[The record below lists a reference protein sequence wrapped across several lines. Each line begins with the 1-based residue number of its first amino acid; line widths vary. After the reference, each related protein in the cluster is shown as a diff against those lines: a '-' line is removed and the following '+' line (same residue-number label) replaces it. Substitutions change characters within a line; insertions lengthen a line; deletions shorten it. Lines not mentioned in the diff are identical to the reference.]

1 MAKKSSSSG
10 GSELNLDSLMD
21 AVTNVVGV
29 LMIVFVVMALN
40 TARVVQKILSEL
52 PPVTEEEAQ
61 KMKDQVNALP
71 PPIADPKKLE
81 EEKLKVQTDLQ
92 KVLEDL
98 KTVDTADLAKK
109 FKEMDLD
116 SYKKQLEEAKKKR
129 EANKAATEKLLAEV
143 EKLKA
148 LLDQTPV
155 FTPPAATVIRL
166 PNPRPYPEKPVET
179 RVLVAKQGVLFF
191 QQTKFMQP
199 ILDGLEKV
207 KSQLEFERADYGPF
221 AKVVDSAFATPA
233 AAQAAWPH
241 IAPLINRKQ
250 LQEVAQAY
258 RILADAALQ
267 PTKQVLEAIADISI
281 PTRSTMPV
289 VAAAIVAAGKGDLTL
304 WTKLDPSR
312 DPATPII
319 KATSSGGKITFFWG
333 AKSAEAKATPKDVLD
348 YFVKEL
354 AKMPG
359 IEDAS
364 QARTIYDAA
373 RIAAMLQRAAANPLI
388 AGSYTFEP
396 VITPTATIIGLK
408 LTPKAGGG
416 ISLPQLTQ
424 PNSPYVS
431 QLRDIKKDPSGVAI
445 FQVMPD
451 AFETYHTARQVA
463 DQEEIPATWEF
474 LGTLELTASVAGY
487 EVQRTAPAPIAKVD
501 PNAPVRVRIAA
512 PKRTLD

>member
-1 MAKKSSSSG
+1 MAKRKHEEH
-10 GSELNLDSLMD
+10 ELPFVALMD
-21 AVTNVVGV
+21 TMTNVVGV
-29 LMIVFVVMALN
+29 LIIVLVMVGLSVANVVKTVL
-40 TARVVQKILSEL
+40 EDL
-52 PPVTEEEAQ
+52 PPVTPEELAKIKE
-61 KMKDQVNALP
+61 DS
-71 PPIADPKKLE
+71 KKLPKLQTPE
-81 EEKLKVQTDLQ
+81 EIAEEKKKAETDLQ
-92 KVLEDL
+92 KVIEEL
-98 KTVDTADLAKK
+98 KTVDIADLETKMKA
-109 FKEMDLD
+109 MDLD

-207 KSQLEFERADYGPF
+207 KSQLEFERADYAPF

-289 VAAAIVAAGKGDLTL
+289 IAAAIVAAGKGDLTL

-348 YFVKEL
+348 YFVKDL

-487 EVQRTAPAPIAKVD
+487 EVQRTAPAPVPKVD

>member
-29 LMIVFVVMALN
+29 LMIVFVVMAIN
-40 TARVVQKILSEL
+40 TARIVQKILSDL
-52 PPVTEEEAQ
+52 PPVTEQEAQ

-71 PPIADPKKLE
+71 PPIADPKKIE
-81 EEKLKVQTDLQ
+81 EEKIKAQTDLQ
-92 KVLEDL
+92 KVLEEL

-129 EANKAATEKLLAEV
+129 EANKAATDKLLAEV
-143 EKLKA
+143 ERLKA

-155 FTPPAATVIRL
+155 FTPPPATVIRL
-166 PNPRPYPEKPVET
+166 PNPRPYPKKPVET

-207 KSQLEFERADYGPF
+207 KSQLQFERVEYPPF
-221 AKVVDSAFATPA
+221 AKVIEKHLGTPA
-233 AAQAAWPH
+233 AGGAAWPH
-241 IAPLINRKQ
+241 IATLINRKQ
-250 LQEVAQAY
+250 LEEVAQAY
-258 RILADAALQ
+258 KILADAALQ
-267 PTKQVLEAIADISI
+267 PNKQVLEAIADISI

-319 KATSSGGKITFFWG
+319 KATRSGNNIIFSWG

-354 AKMPG
+354 AKMPN

-364 QARTIYDAA
+364 QARTIYDAT

-396 VITPTATIIGLK
+396 VISPTGVVVTLK

-416 ISLPQLTQ
+416 ISLAQLTQ

-451 AFETYHTARQVA
+451 AFETYHTARQIA

-474 LGTLELTASVAGY
+474 LSTLELTASIAGY
-487 EVQRTAPAPIAKVD
+487 EVQRTAPAPVAN
-501 PNAPVRVRIAA
+501 PAAANRVRIAA
-512 PKRTLD
+512 PKRSLD